1 MHLKITTQ
9 KELSPLFQNTVFRD
23 FWQDYDN
30 LNVPIDPNVS

>member
-9 KELSPLFQNTVFRD
+9 KELLPHFQNMFFCD

-30 LNVPIDPNVS
+30 LNVTIDPNLS